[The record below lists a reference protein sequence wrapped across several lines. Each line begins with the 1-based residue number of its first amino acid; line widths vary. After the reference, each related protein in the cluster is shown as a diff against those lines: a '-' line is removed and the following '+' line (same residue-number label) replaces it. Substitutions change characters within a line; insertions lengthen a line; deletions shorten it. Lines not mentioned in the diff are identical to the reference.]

1 MDVSP
6 RGRFGGTA
14 CEATLWESDSGVRCG
29 MAQGVGLDRQVILSR
44 ERERDFVIDSLS
56 RKRDFIDIL
65 SK

>member
-1 MDVSP
+1 
-6 RGRFGGTA
+6 
-14 CEATLWESDSGVRCG
+14 